1 MTGKRHRICIL
12 VAVHELCADTLDVH
26 ASSGRLQRAV
36 EQECPTEALPS
47 WQYVVINQRVRYVS
61 FQLGCSSPVIA
72 KDPLIVVFLIPAFVR
87 LFRRPSGSCFI
98 PEAKLGHAAW
108 HIDWISTRVWGQ
120 LRAFGVR
127 RRGTQFSARAST
139 APPSFVAIKRGWA
152 AICCRQASKA
162 PAGACDMPAKMAG
175 APSGYETSIFRP
187 RQGRKQYLQSA

>member
-1 MTGKRHRICIL
+1 M
-12 VAVHELCADTLDVH
+12 
-26 ASSGRLQRAV
+26 
-36 EQECPTEALPS
+36 
-47 WQYVVINQRVRYVS
+47 Y

-87 LFRRPSGSCFI
+87 LFRRPGGSCFI

-120 LRAFGVR
+120 LRAIGVR

-152 AICCRQASKA
+152 AICCRQASKL
-162 PAGACDMPAKMAG
+162 ACDMPAKMAG
-175 APSGYETSIFRP
+175 APRP
-187 RQGRKQYLQSA
+187 LRNDHLQAKARAQAALAIGLRRAVARVGQVMYSCSSRCCLHPGAAHAASQLLCMTVPGALWVKSSD